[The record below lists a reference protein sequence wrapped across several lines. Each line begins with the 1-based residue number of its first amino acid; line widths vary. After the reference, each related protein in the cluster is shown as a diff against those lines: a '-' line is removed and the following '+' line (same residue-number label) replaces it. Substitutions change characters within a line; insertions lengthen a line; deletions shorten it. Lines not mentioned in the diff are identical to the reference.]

1 MKTLII
7 NGSPRVSGDTVSLI
21 NRLSENLSGEYRI
34 INTYT
39 CNISP
44 CVDCRYCKTHAGC
57 AIRDDMQEVYKY
69 IEECDNI
76 VIASPVYFSEVTGK
90 LLDFAS
96 RLQTYF
102 CARFFRK
109 EVPVAK
115 AKKGAVILVGGGAGR
130 IDRAYDTACILLK
143 SMNCKEI
150 YPLVSSHNTDNV
162 PAIDDGECVS
172 GVDNIAKFFG

>member
-76 VIASPVYFSEVTGK
+76 VIASTVYF
-90 LLDFAS
+90 
-96 RLQTYF
+96 
-102 CARFFRK
+102 
-109 EVPVAK
+109 
-115 AKKGAVILVGGGAGR
+115 
-130 IDRAYDTACILLK
+130 
-143 SMNCKEI
+143 
-150 YPLVSSHNTDNV
+150 
-162 PAIDDGECVS
+162 
-172 GVDNIAKFFG
+172 